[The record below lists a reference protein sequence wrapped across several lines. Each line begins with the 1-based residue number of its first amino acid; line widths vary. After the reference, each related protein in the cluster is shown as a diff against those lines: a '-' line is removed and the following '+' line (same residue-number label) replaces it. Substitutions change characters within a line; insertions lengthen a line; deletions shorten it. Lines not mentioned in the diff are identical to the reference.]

1 MGKTQ
6 KLRDKD
12 GNGIKEVEL
21 KVVKKNN
28 GLEKQTKMK
37 PFTKKERI

>member
-1 MGKTQ
+1 MGKT
-6 KLRDKD
+6 KRLKD
-12 GNGIKEVEL
+12 RNGDGIKEVEL

-28 GLEKQTKMK
+28 GLQRETKMQ